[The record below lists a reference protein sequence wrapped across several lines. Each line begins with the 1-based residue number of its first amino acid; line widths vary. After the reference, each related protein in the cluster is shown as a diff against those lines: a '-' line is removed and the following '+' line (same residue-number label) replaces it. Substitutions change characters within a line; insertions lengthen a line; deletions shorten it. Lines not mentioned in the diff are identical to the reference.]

1 MTETRIVVSHAGGLV
16 AEALLEKLSTSGYSA
31 EQITL
36 LDIDQRV
43 GVRHAFGKTY
53 LAAHSHDDFDFA
65 GCRIL
70 LMTESDADLYE
81 RARAQGTFIVSH
93 AIESSSPACYYA
105 PGFDHPDIPFNA
117 SELRLVGAEAACL
130 LPALTAIQS
139 IATIKQVNLNFLK
152 SVEFEGRA
160 GVDEL
165 ASQTVN
171 LLNSKDVN
179 SSAFEQQI
187 AFNMLTEHE
196 NGNVEADLAGLL
208 KLKQGAIFQQSA
220 IIPLFHG
227 IAISVQLIVE
237 TALDPVE
244 LEKQLSEIPKV
255 KLETRSISP
264 ISDCNQSF
272 SCAISHLKQ
281 GANSPSAVQFWLI
294 ADPMRYGLA
303 NNYVNVTEFLLKS
316 FL

>member
-1 MTETRIVVSHAGGLV
+1 MSETKIVVSHAGGLV

-31 EQITL
+31 DQITL
-36 LDIDQRV
+36 LDIDQRM

-53 LAAHSHDDFDFA
+53 LAAHSQDEFDFA
-65 GCRIL
+65 DCRIL
-70 LMTESDADLYE
+70 LMPESDASLYE
-81 RARAQGTFIVSH
+81 RARAQGTFVVSH
-93 AIESSSPACYYA
+93 VIESSSPACFYA
-105 PGFDHPDIPFNA
+105 PGFEQPDIPFNA
-117 SELRLVGAEAACL
+117 SELRLVGAETACL

-139 IATIKQVNLNFLK
+139 IAKIKQLNLNFLK

-171 LLNSKDVN
+171 LLNSRDVN
-179 SSAFEQQI
+179 SSTFAQQI
-187 AFNMLTEHE
+187 AFNLLTESE
-196 NGNVEADLAGLL
+196 NGNIEVDLADFL
-208 KLKQGAIFQQSA
+208 KIKPGAVFQQSA
-220 IIPLFHG
+220 IVPLFHG
-227 IAISVQLIVE
+227 VAISVQLIVE
-237 TALDPVE
+237 TE
-244 LEKQLSEIPKV
+244 LVPAEIEKQLSGISKV
-255 KLETRSISP
+255 ELKSTSISP

-281 GANSPSAVQFWLI
+281 GANAPSALQFWLI